1 MAIRR
6 NDRRRL
12 ARLAMPLVATKRNE
26 VERRVQWRA
35 EVAFCEHVEA
45 LLRLEGV
52 DPESTCILRHLRE
65 AEAQLAAIPDTPALQ
80 EADEAYL
87 ARLDTRWVDEE
98 WKRGQRYRPPP
109 REEKTFEGEV
119 ERLMGRYRT
128 DIQNKDLTKA
138 SVMEL
143 YAWCLSRHGATIE
156 EATAD
161 IAKAVKNLQLR
172 LDQLPDDAT
181 EEDIERALLA
191 EEHQ

>member
-6 NDRRRL
+6 SDRARL

-26 VERRVQWRA
+26 VERRVEWRA
-35 EVAFCEHVEA
+35 GVEFCEHIEA

-52 DPESTCILRHLRE
+52 DPETTCVVLRLRE
-65 AEAQLAAIPDTPALQ
+65 AEAQLAAIPDTPALK

-98 WKRGQRYRPPP
+98 WKRGRHYRPPP
-109 REEKTFEGEV
+109 REEKTFAGEV

-128 DIQNKDLTKA
+128 DIQNEDLTKA

-161 IAKAVKNLQLR
+161 IARTAKNLKLL